1 MGSKLGVLVPITI
14 VSDMLISSTI
24 TETDYA
30 QYNPATTYALGNRC
44 VSTAT
49 HKIYESLQSGNL
61 NHDPTNIA
69 NRLVPTLYWQEV
81 GPTNRWM
88 MFDGNVSSA
97 STHATAITV
106 VVRPGHFNGFYLG
119 GISADTLS
127 VTIRSTPGGAVIY
140 SYTASLEG
148 SAPADYY
155 EHFYNTFNPQKD
167 FIASGLEAW
176 ATAELTLSL
185 TGANITCGI
194 LSFGDLREL
203 GLTQRAAKA
212 KPKTYSYIKIDDFGN
227 NTIVRRKSAV
237 DMSAS
242 SVLDLSEANNVIEVI
257 RSLLDVP
264 CVWIGS
270 DLPEYGGLRV
280 YGLGSGEISYD
291 HPQDCMLSLNV
302 QGLI

>member
-1 MGSKLGVLVPITI
+1 MSSKLSVLVPIT
-14 VSDMLISSTI
+14 VTSDMLISSTI
-24 TETDYA
+24 AETDYSA
-30 QYNPATTYALGNRC
+30 YSAATTYALGDRC
-44 VSTAT
+44 ISTAT
-49 HKIYESLQSGNL
+49 HKIYESLQDDNV
-61 NHDPTNIA
+61 NHDPTDIA

-81 GPTNRWM
+81 GPTNRWL
-88 MFDGNVSSA
+88 MFDGEKGSA
-97 STHATAITV
+97 STHATDITV

-119 GISADTLS
+119 GLSANNLA
-127 VTIRSTPGGAVIY
+127 VTIRSTPGGDIIF

-148 SAPADYY
+148 SAPDDYY
-155 EHFYNTFNPQKD
+155 EYFFSTFNPQKD
-167 FIASGLEAW
+167 FIVSGLEAW
-176 ATAELTLSL
+176 STAEITLSL
-185 TGANITCGI
+185 TGSNVSCGI

-203 GLTQRAAKA
+203 GETQYGAKS
-212 KPKTYSYIKIDDFGN
+212 KPKTYSYIKVDDFGN
-227 NTIVRRKSAV
+227 NTIVRRKSAI

-242 SVLDLSEANNVIEVI
+242 SMLDLSEANNVIEII

-291 HPQDCMLSLNV
+291 HPQDCMLTLTV